1 MTNPPV
7 LSELEIDFLNE
18 IFNLGV
24 GNAASSLSQ
33 MVKQEIKLSVPELNF
48 LSIDKLAEILGR
60 DSILSSVSQ
69 KVEGPFSAQSIVIFP
84 DADSLEI
91 VRRLLGE
98 NISDEGLAELQN
110 EAMSEIGNIVLN
122 ACIGSLSQSLS
133 SNFDIDLPEFERSTP
148 EELIQYRQL
157 DDESLILFIR
167 IELTLSESKITGYL
181 AFLMGVESFS
191 KLHEILKIALKDLI

>member
-1 MTNPPV
+1 MDNTPQ
-7 LSELEIDFLNE
+7 LDELEIDLLNE

-33 MVKQEIKLSVPELNF
+33 MVKQEIKLSVPELSF
-48 LSIDKLAEILGR
+48 LSIGQLANTLGK
-60 DSILSSVSQ
+60 DSLLSSVSQ

-84 DADSLEI
+84 DSDSLEI

-122 ACIGSLSQSLS
+122 ACMGSLSQSFGS
-133 SNFDIDLPEFERSTP
+133 AFNIDLPEFERSTP
-148 EELIQYRQL
+148 VDLIQRRQL
-157 DDESLILFIR
+157 DNESLILFIR

-191 KLHEILKIALKDLI
+191 KLHAILKKTLSGLL